1 MTLIA
6 FPSVSSLLSL
16 KNRPSWFI
24 RWMWLLWQTSSSAR
38 YQKCFVSVDFLSCTM
53 KAFNNLT
60 AHMFCLLWIWK
71 SSSRTS
77 LWWFNDLA
85 AHMLETCEFLGC
97 LAGLFYQML
106 MATHHV
112 KINFWR
118 KSENSNQ
125 SHRILNEEHRYE
137 VGFLQPL
144 DIFQK
149 TAYLISPPFCD

>member
-24 RWMWLLWQTSSSAR
+24 RWMWLLWQTSCSAR

-77 LWWFNDLA
+77 LWWFNDRSFQVFFFIISGFP
-85 AHMLETCEFLGC
+85 TPFLSSFPIF
-97 LAGLFYQML
+97 LVFWVFLFFGFIYL
-106 MATHHV
+106 
-112 KINFWR
+112 FWFYVFFR
-118 KSENSNQ
+118 FSFT
-125 SHRILNEEHRYE
+125 Y
-137 VGFLQPL
+137 F
-144 DIFQK
+144 F
-149 TAYLISPPFCD
+149 